1 MRKKRFNRK
10 TLIFL
15 CALLLCVAVMALT
28 TLFPSSASP
37 VTSAVS
43 SFFRPMQTGINQV
56 GSAVTDFASA
66 FSSKQ
71 ELIAENEALQEEI
84 DELTELNNRLVQ
96 QTYELTELK
105 ELYDLD
111 TEYSDY
117 EKLGAYVIAKDSGN
131 WFSTFTINRGTSDGI
146 EVNMNVIA
154 GGGLV
159 GIVTS
164 VTENTATVRSI
175 IDSSSDVSAMI
186 LATQDNCI
194 VSGSLSLMN
203 SEQSISFSDLR
214 ANENTV
220 ETGYAVVTSYISD
233 KYLPGLLIGYVKTIS
248 DDTGGLTRSGTIT
261 PIADFEHLSEVL
273 VILDLKETGE

>member
-1 MRKKRFNRK
+1 
-10 TLIFL
+10 
-15 CALLLCVAVMALT
+15 
-28 TLFPSSASP
+28 
-37 VTSAVS
+37 
-43 SFFRPMQTGINQV
+43 MQTGINQV